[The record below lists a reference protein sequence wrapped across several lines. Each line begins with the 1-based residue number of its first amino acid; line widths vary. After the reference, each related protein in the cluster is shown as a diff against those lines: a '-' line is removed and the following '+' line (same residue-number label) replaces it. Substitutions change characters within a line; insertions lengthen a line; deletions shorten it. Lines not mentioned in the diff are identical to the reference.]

1 MECRN
6 HGGSGLRSD
15 MKWGFTLALGLM
27 AAMPC
32 NALDGLASW
41 FVPHHDIRDG
51 KMTCASRLWPKNTVL
66 RVTERHNGLSVVV
79 VVDDW
84 GPGRAPTANGVII
97 DLSPA
102 AFEVLA
108 GLELGHAEVT
118 VEVVDKP

>member
-1 MECRN
+1 MTTEQQIAHIKSAVAQSLTTGN
-6 HGGSGLRSD
+6 DDAL
-15 MKWGFTLALGLM
+15 KIVLARLTE
-27 AAMPC
+27 P
-32 NALDGLASW
+32 
-41 FVPHHDIRDG
+41 PHE
-51 KMTCASRLWPKNTVL
+51 MTCASRLWPKNTVL